1 MLAWLLRRLLGERF
15 KSWFLNHVVLLRG
28 LESRRG
34 HADVGEL
41 EDVARHGTAAWLLA
55 QEKARLQYV
64 SAKEAYCEART
75 WAAFELM
82 LECLIKLQSTNAL
95 VQSLLNEH
103 ALERLIGLSEKEHA
117 TPEPFAARKSA

>member
-1 MLAWLLRRLLGERF
+1 MLGWALRKLFGERF
-15 KSWFLNHVVLLRG
+15 KSWFINHVVLTRG

-34 HADVGEL
+34 AAEVGSL
-41 EDVARHGTAAWLLA
+41 EDVARQGAAACLLA

-64 SAKEAYCEART
+64 SAKEAYCEQRT
-75 WAAFELM
+75 FATFELM

-103 ALERLIGLSEKEHA
+103 ALERLLSTGDKGQ
-117 TPEPFAARKSA
+117 TLPPVRKSA